1 MRHKILYTFAMLLVF
16 LLIFV
21 SGKFVLAIVNT
32 APSILFLTQV
42 EGEGSSQ
49 ILVNGL
55 IAPGYDVKIYLNG
68 KYDGMANV
76 SQITTDFAK
85 FSYLSAPI
93 NSSQKHEVMAI
104 GQNEVSL
111 ELTAPAIASVNSV
124 IEESGLT
131 PAKKITTVKT
141 KTVATTISAPTLV
154 SPTMSPCVSIPYI
167 SGSTPGGTSVNIFI
181 DNNLSAT
188 IPSTKGSSST
198 SLFSYFPTNILK
210 RGVHSVYAIAQNS
223 DGVKSYKSNALNF
236 CINVPQILT
245 ATSTSATQI
254 DNIPTSSPVVAA
266 QPTSTAV
273 FQKTITNSTG
283 FKNKNIINIIVF
295 LLFVI
300 GLLVWMIFVNR
311 ELAQENSDNSQDTD
325 IKK

>member
-1 MRHKILYTFAMLLVF
+1 MRHKISYVFVVLFAF

-21 SGKFVLAIVNT
+21 SSKFVLAIVNT

-42 EGEGSSQ
+42 EGAGSSQ

-93 NSSQKHEVMAI
+93 NSSQKYELMAI
-104 GQNEVSL
+104 GQNKVSL
-111 ELTAPAIASVNSV
+111 ELTAPAISAVNSV
-124 IEESGLT
+124 IEQSVLA

-141 KTVATTISAPTLV
+141 KTVATIVAAPALI
-154 SPTMSPCVSIPYI
+154 SPTMSPCVAIPYV
-167 SGSTPGGTSVNIFI
+167 SGSTPSGTSVNIFI

-188 IPSTKGSSST
+188 IPSTKVSSSV
-198 SLFSYFPTNILK
+198 SLFSYLPANILK
-210 RGVHSVYAIAQNS
+210 RGIHSVYAIAQNNN
-223 DGVKSYKSNALNF
+223 GVKSSKSNTLNF

-245 ATSTSATQI
+245 ATSTSDAQI
-254 DNIPTSSPVVAA
+254 NNIPTSSPIITA
-266 QPTSTAV
+266 QPTSTTI
-273 FQKTITNSTG
+273 FQKTIANSTASN
-283 FKNKNIINIIVF
+283 NKNILNIIVF

-300 GLLVWMIFVNR
+300 GLLIWMIFVNR
-311 ELAQENSDNSQDTD
+311 ELAQENDENNQDND
-325 IKK
+325 IKQ